1 MVVNLQRVQLTV
13 GGRVSCSERPD
24 DRKSSAEFEIEYLT
38 ESVGLAKG
46 TALRTAEKRPG
57 IRQYGN
63 HNARIF
69 S

>member
-1 MVVNLQRVQLTV
+1 MP
-13 GGRVSCSERPD
+13 SERPD
-24 DRKSSAEFEIEYLT
+24 DRKSSAEFEIEDLM

-46 TALRTAEKRPG
+46 ATLRTAEKRPR
-57 IRQYGN
+57 IRHYGN